1 MTGKPITRGVPCR
14 VGPWRAN
21 GFSIGCKV
29 SWLVINKL
37 DLILDMGWYVDAME
51 PISRTFISHL
61 HTDHCLGLPRW
72 LVMRQKHVS
81 KATIYV
87 HHLAAARLEE
97 IIQAFAQAEETRL
110 CFTIVGLAEGDRV
123 DLDGGRWFEVFETD
137 HLIPTLGLMVFE
149 QRTRLRRE
157 YAQATKAEI
166 TEAVRAGQV
175 VNEPYS
181 WPLLGYTADTR
192 ISLFDRKPELLAAET
207 LITECF
213 LIEDALPGEAP
224 QPEGDLE
231 EIGRHHIALPQLAQR
246 LAGFSGKHLVL
257 YHVPVRYTDCNLYA
271 YLLPRLPREQRRK
284 LQLIPYQ
291 ETQANPGVRASAT
304 PLPGAAVT
312 PAPMQTLSRQE
323 WSVREKPGYFGY
335 QKHKRHED
343 LQSRYG
349 TYRIAYLWGE
359 TLITRTSA
367 LQLYEDSYHLF
378 LRENEELLE
387 WLITEAAD
395 VYDNNVS
402 NVQSGLDYAAQEP
415 GLSTH
420 LQDIA
425 VRRSLIRLGVW
436 FKGRRLI
443 QIRGLDSEAYVL
455 NPGLV
460 PFCRPDRIAHP
471 AWTADWCRPGSVESF
486 WQSNKV
492 VVTARGEVGL
502 E

>member
-1 MTGKPITRGVPCR
+1 MTAKPITRGVPCR

-37 DLILDMGWYVDAME
+37 DLILDMGWYVDTME
-51 PISRTFISHL
+51 PISRAFISHL

-72 LVMRQKHVS
+72 LVMRQKHAS

-87 HHLAAARLEE
+87 HHLAAARLEG

-110 CFTIVGLAEGDRV
+110 CYTIVGLAEGDRV
-123 DLDGGRWFEVFETD
+123 ELGNGRWFEVFETD
-137 HLIPTLGLMVFE
+137 HLIPTLGLMVHE
-149 QRTRLRRE
+149 QRKRLRGE
-157 YAQATKAEI
+157 YARATKADI
-166 TEAVRAGQV
+166 TAAVRAGQV

-181 WPLLGYTADTR
+181 RALLGYTADTR
-192 ISLFDRKPELLAAET
+192 ISLFDRKPELLTAET

-213 LIEDALPGEAP
+213 LIEDALPGDAS
-224 QPEGDLE
+224 QPEDDPT
-231 EIGRHHIALPQLAQR
+231 EIGRHHIALPQLARR
-246 LAGFSGKHLVL
+246 LAGFSGKHLVV
-257 YHVPVRYTDCNLYA
+257 YHVPVRFTDCNLYA

-284 LQLIPYQ
+284 LQLIPYR
-291 ETQANPGVRASAT
+291 ESHGAPAVLASAT
-304 PLPGAAVT
+304 PRPEAAVMPT
-312 PAPMQTLSRQE
+312 SMHTLPRHE
-323 WSVREKPGYFGY
+323 WIVREKPGYFGY
-335 QKHKRHED
+335 QKHKLHEE

-349 TYRIAYLWGE
+349 PYRIAYLWGE
-359 TLITRTSA
+359 TLITRASA
-367 LQLYEDSYHLF
+367 LQLYEDSYHHF
-378 LRENEELLE
+378 LRENEELLD

-395 VYDNNVS
+395 VYDNHVS
-402 NVQSGLDYAAQEP
+402 NVRSGLDYAAQEP
-415 GLSTH
+415 NLSTH

-425 VRRSLIRLGVW
+425 VRRSLIRLGGW

-443 QIRGLDSEAYVL
+443 QIRGLNSEAYVL

-460 PFCRPDRIAHP
+460 PFHRPDRIAHP

-492 VVTARGEVGL
+492 VVTDITKTGPK
-502 E
+502 